1 MGPGHC
7 PLDCKINVFYVR
19 IFTATLGMGVTIS
32 FQQGDTEKSI
42 RRKGRSNVLGGLRG
56 KPTGLEKTNDFR
68 IMPSAITGRRV
79 LLHLKDIKYAEEKC
93 QKFLLPGANKT
104 LSPRKGFFPCALL
117 PSK

>member
-1 MGPGHC
+1 
-7 PLDCKINVFYVR
+7 
-19 IFTATLGMGVTIS
+19 MGVTIS
-32 FQQGDTEKSI
+32 FKQGDTEKSI